1 MPGRG
6 RIPAPRSCANR
17 PEVIQR
23 RTEIVGRFKAGQHLK
38 QISREMG
45 IHIKTVR
52 LWVRREEEEGHVKT
66 RARPGRPP
74 VTSPEDDRRLLA
86 AAEQSP
92 KKTTVALSRE
102 LHLQCHVSTLR
113 RRLHNAGRDC
123 YVPASKEELTEN
135 HRASRLQF
143 ARRFANADQEFW
155 RSVIFTDETN
165 FSSMS
170 SRERHCW
177 RCRGTRFSREN
188 ISERGKSGRVSLA
201 LYGWMWYGG
210 VGELVPINGNLNS
223 EEYINILE
231 TSLLPSVRAYALP
244 EPLQIILVQDRSPI
258 HTSRVVREWF
268 ANRPEIELIDWP
280 TKGCDMNPIEN
291 LWGMMKQEWGV
302 EEKTKASI
310 ERKTMEVWEGFRRR
324 PNICSSLVD
333 SMPSRLQ
340 EVIQA
345 NGGWTRY

>member
-6 RIPAPRSCANR
+6 RRPAPRTRANR
-17 PEVIQR
+17 PDVIQR
-23 RTEIVGRFKAGQHLK
+23 RAEIVGRFKGGQPLK

-45 IHIKTVR
+45 IDIKTVR
-52 LWVRREEEEGHVKT
+52 LWVRREEAEGHVNT
-66 RARPGRPP
+66 RPRPGRPP
-74 VTSPEDDRRLLA
+74 VTSPEDDNRLFA
-86 AAEQSP
+86 AAEESP
-92 KKTTVALSRE
+92 KKNVVKLATQLN
-102 LHLQCHVSTLR
+102 LQCHPSTIR

-123 YVPASKEELTEN
+123 YVPASKEELTDN
-135 HRASRLQF
+135 QRASRLEF
-143 ARRFANADQEFW
+143 ARRYGNADQGYW
-155 RSVIFTDETN
+155 RNVIFTDETT

-177 RCRGTRFSREN
+177 RPRGTRYSAIN

-231 TSLLPSVRAYALP
+231 TSLLPSIRAYALP
-244 EPLQIILVQDRSPI
+244 EPLQITLVQDRSPI

-291 LWGMMKQEWGV
+291 LWGMMKQEWGI

-310 ERKTMEVWEGFRRR
+310 ERKSTEVWEGFRRR
-324 PNICSSLVD
+324 PNICANLVD

-340 EVIQA
+340 KVIQA